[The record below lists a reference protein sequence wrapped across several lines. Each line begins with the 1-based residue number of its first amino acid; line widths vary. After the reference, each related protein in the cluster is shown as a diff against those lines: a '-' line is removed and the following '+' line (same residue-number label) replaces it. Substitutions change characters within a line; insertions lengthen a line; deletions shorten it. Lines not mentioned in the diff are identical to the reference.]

1 MYVRDHTRP
10 MLKQAMGL
18 DATEYDYKVFQ
29 ITNEIS
35 RQVFPVSLDID
46 APAFRAGM
54 ERLYRLSE
62 RMDAA
67 KARGG
72 VVGRLQQAG
81 LAIAGAAAFAKLYLL
96 PVKHHALPQQVR
108 VAPAW

>member
-1 MYVRDHTRP
+1 MQRAAALHQLPRGAIDLCRPFQRLRKVRRAGAYDH
-10 MLKQAMGL
+10 
-18 DATEYDYKVFQ
+18 EV
-29 ITNEIS
+29 
-35 RQVFPVSLDID
+35 LDID

-54 ERLYRLSE
+54 DRLFRLSE

-67 KARGG
+67 KARGSI
-72 VVGRLQQAG
+72 VGRLQQAG
-81 LAIAGAAAFAKLYLL
+81 LALAGAAAFAKLYLL